1 MINEVQEILINE
13 SEIQEKVK
21 YLAEQINKDY
31 AGKDIVLMIILKGS
45 VVFSADLMRY
55 LNVNVSL
62 DFMQVSSYGSS
73 SVSGELKILKDGQID
88 VNGKNVIIAEDII
101 DSGNTLSALVKL
113 LKKRG
118 ANVEICTLLSKPA
131 RRETQVDV

>member
-118 ANVEICTLLSKPA
+118 ANVEICTLLS
-131 RRETQVDV
+131 QVE